1 MVAPKLMFSMATIM
15 YAKMDNIN
23 ILLADLVEENKLS
36 YNDSQIFLDFAYD
49 LVLDGYSDLEI
60 ENIVIEDI
68 NQTLNKN

>member
-1 MVAPKLMFSMATIM
+1 MATIM

-23 ILLADLVEENKLS
+23 TLLADLVEENKLS
-36 YNDSQIFLDFAYD
+36 YHDSQIFLDFAYD